1 MLSQAISE
9 PQQAKNLQ
17 GCFFFL
23 IRVESNDDQTQIATH
38 GILLGVSTKGSA
50 VSVYHVMVS
59 F

>member
-23 IRVESNDDQTQIATH
+23 IRVESNDDQTHMASR
-38 GILLGVSTKGSA
+38 GIRLSVATKGTP